1 MAHQET
7 SIVVGIDFSPGSE
20 RAIAE
25 AVSLAKR
32 LQASLHVVHVY
43 EPYAATTLE
52 STAMYEDVLAGI
64 ARERTAR
71 CRQGVELCDRM
82 VAGKVPYTFHVVDAM
97 PLDGLLEVISKLK
110 PELAIVGSHGRGAIK
125 RMLFGSVSSA
135 LCHRSPV
142 PVLVVPPAAQAA

>member
-1 MAHQET
+1 MAHQES

-64 ARERTAR
+64 ARERKQRERAKRNHSARRRVAHAGCEERRLAPHAR
-71 CRQGVELCDRM
+71 CAPRRHRDRRRQRKRQQGAEARKHHRVDERSHNVLNVGVKNSQ
-82 VAGKVPYTFHVVDAM
+82 AP
-97 PLDGLLEVISKLK
+97 K
-110 PELAIVGSHGRGAIK
+110 PQQR
-125 RMLFGSVSSA
+125 
-135 LCHRSPV
+135 
-142 PVLVVPPAAQAA
+142 

>member
-1 MAHQET
+1 MAREET

-25 AVSLAKR
+25 AVQLAQR
-32 LQASLHVVHVY
+32 LHTALHVVHVY

-64 ARERTAR
+64 ARERTGR
-71 CRQGVELCDRM
+71 CRQGVELCERM
-82 VAGKVPYTFHVVDAM
+82 VAGKVPFTFHVVDAM
-97 PLDGLLEVISKLK
+97 PLDGLLEVVSKLK
-110 PELAIVGSHGRGAIK
+110 PELVIVGSHGRGAFK
-125 RMLFGSVSSA
+125 RLLFGSVSSA